1 MVPPSDIAG
10 KFMLTY
16 IPAHVRQKSLY
27 TFLLHFNLPRNMGM
41 DLSSRFFL
49 TTLKGFLVWINRP
62 EKEIRERIPF
72 TIVTNNIKYLGVT
85 NLTSERS
92 I

>member
-1 MVPPSDIAG
+1 VPPSDIAG

-49 TTLKGFLVWINRP
+49 TTLKGFLVYLNM
-62 EKEIRERIPF
+62 IREHSKLNEKKEE
-72 TIVTNNIKYLGVT
+72 VVMDLLKDGSLG
-85 NLTSERS
+85 
-92 I
+92 